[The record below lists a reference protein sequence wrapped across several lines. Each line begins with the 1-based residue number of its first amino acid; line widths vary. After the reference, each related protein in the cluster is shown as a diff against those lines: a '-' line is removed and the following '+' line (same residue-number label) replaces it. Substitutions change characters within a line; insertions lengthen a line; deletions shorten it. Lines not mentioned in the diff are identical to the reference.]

1 MKPFHVAKF
10 SGISQVILAFVLFS
24 SLTLRA
30 QTFTESNF
38 PIVIITTDLNPST
51 GQSLEIL
58 DDPKILASMKIIK
71 RPDGTKNYITDQNT
85 TGYLNY
91 NGRIGIEIRG
101 SSSQALPKKGYGL
114 TTLKADNIS
123 NNNVSILN
131 MPAENDWILN
141 GIAFDPSLIRDYL
154 SYNLSRQ
161 MGNYATRTV
170 YCELVING
178 DYKGLYLLQ
187 EKIKSNVNRV
197 NVLKIKSTDIS
208 MPNISGGYITK
219 ADKTTGGDPVA
230 WTMSSYAGSTD
241 FIHELPKPASVTPEQ
256 NSYIYNEF
264 SKLET
269 TSSAN
274 NTSLINGYPS
284 VIDVPS
290 FIDFMLINELSSNSD
305 GYQFSTFFHKDR
317 GGKLRAGP
325 IWDFN
330 LTYGNDL
337 FFWGLDRSHY
347 DLWQFSNGDNEGAKF
362 WRDLFNDPNYKCYLA
377 KRWAELTQAG
387 QPLNYNSLVQYID
400 ATVTAMSDAKDR
412 EQQRWGTI
420 PDQATEISNLKTFL
434 FNRIKWIN
442 DHINIGASTDCFS
455 VQTPPLVITKINY
468 NPGLSSGFSVSDD
481 LEFVEIKNTGTTV
494 VDLTGVYFK
503 ELGLSYQFPANSS
516 IAANTSIYLASNAT
530 TFQNKYGITAFGQFI
545 RNLSNT
551 TQRIVLADGYGNTID
566 SVEYLNVA
574 PWPSADGNGS
584 YLQLIDAAL
593 DNSLAENWIA
603 STNISLSKPTFIDAA
618 SISIYPNPVS
628 NILRIHTQKP
638 INGIKIYDVL
648 GNLIQEVKQKT
659 DTISTD
665 WTSYA
670 KGVYLLIIYDDNG
683 FTTRKIVKQ

>member
-1 MKPFHVAKF
+1 MKQLYVAKF

-24 SLTLRA
+24 SLTLRS

-51 GQSLEIL
+51 SQPLEIL

-71 RPDGTKNYITDQNT
+71 RPDGTKNYLADQNT
-85 TGYLNY
+85 VGYLNY

-101 SSSQALPKKGYGL
+101 SSSQTLPKKGYGL

-123 NNNVSILN
+123 NNNVSILD

-170 YCELVING
+170 YCEVIING

-187 EKIKSNVNRV
+187 EKIKSNANRV
-197 NVLKIKSTDIS
+197 NVLKIKSTD
-208 MPNISGGYITK
+208 NIAPDVSGGYITK
-219 ADKTTGGDPVA
+219 TDKTTGGDPVA
-230 WTMSSYAGSTD
+230 WTMLSYAGSSD
-241 FIHELPKPASVTPEQ
+241 FIHELPKPESVTLEQ
-256 NSYIYNEF
+256 NAYIYNEF

-269 TSSAN
+269 TSSSN
-274 NTSLINGYPS
+274 NTSFINGYPS
-284 VIDVPS
+284 VIDLPS
-290 FIDFMLINELSSNSD
+290 FVDFMLINELSSNSD

-362 WRDLFNDPNYKCYLA
+362 WRDLFNDPSYKCYLA
-377 KRWAELTQAG
+377 KRWAELTQTG
-387 QPLNYNSLVQYID
+387 QPLNYNSLVQYVD

-434 FNRIKWIN
+434 FDRIKWIN
-442 DHINIGASTDCFS
+442 EHINIGASTDCYS

-481 LEFVEIKNTGTTV
+481 LEFVEIKNTGTTT

-516 IAANTSIYLASNAT
+516 IAANTSIYLASNSAV
-530 TFQNKYGITAFGQFI
+530 FQSKYGALAFGQFT

-551 TQRIVLADGYGNTID
+551 SQRIVLADGFGNTID
-566 SVEYLNVA
+566 TVEYLDVT

-593 DNSLAENWIA
+593 DNSVAENWIA
-603 STNISLSKPTFIDAA
+603 STNTTLSKPSFIEATT
-618 SISIYPNPVS
+618 ISIYPNPVS
-628 NILRIHTQKP
+628 NTLRIHTQKP

-659 DTISTD
+659 DTIITD
-665 WTSYA
+665 WTSYT
-670 KGVYLLIIYDDNG
+670 KGVYLITIYDDNG

>member
-1 MKPFHVAKF
+1 MIKFYVAKF
-10 SGISQVILAFVLFS
+10 SDIFQIVLAFVLFS
-24 SLTLRA
+24 SLSLSA

-38 PIVIITTDLNPST
+38 PIVSITTDLNPST
-51 GQSLEIL
+51 NQPLEIL

-71 RPDGTKNYITDQNT
+71 RPDGTKNYLTDQNT
-85 TGYLNY
+85 AGYLNY

-114 TTLKADNIS
+114 TTLKSDNIS
-123 NNNVSILN
+123 NNNVSILE

-161 MGNYATRTV
+161 MGNYATRTA

-187 EKIKSNVNRV
+187 EKIKSNANRV
-197 NVLKIKSTDIS
+197 NVIKIKNTDIS
-208 MPNISGGYITK
+208 LPEISGGYITK
-219 ADKTTGGDPVA
+219 ADKTTGGDPIA
-230 WTMSSYAGSTD
+230 WTMSSYAGSTA

-256 NSYIYNEF
+256 NTYIYNEF

-269 TSSAN
+269 TSNAN
-274 NTSLINGYPS
+274 NINLINGYPS

-290 FIDFMLINELSSNSD
+290 FVDFMLINELSSNAD

-362 WRDLFNDPNYKCYLA
+362 WSDLFNDPTYKCYLA

-400 ATVTAMSDAKDR
+400 NTVAAMSDAKDR

-420 PDQATEISNLKTFL
+420 PNQATEISNLKAFL
-434 FNRIKWIN
+434 LDRIKWIN
-442 DHINIGASTDCFS
+442 DHINIGASSDCYA
-455 VQTPPLVITKINY
+455 VQIPPLVITKINY
-468 NPGLSSGFSVSDD
+468 NPGLSVGFSVSDD
-481 LEFVEIKNTGTTV
+481 LEFVEIKNTGTTT
-494 VDLTGVYFK
+494 VDLTGFYFK

-516 IAANTSIYLASNAT
+516 IAANSSIYLASNST
-530 TFQNKYGITAFGQFI
+530 VFQSKYGTVAFGQFI

-551 TQRIVLADGYGNTID
+551 SQRIVLADGFGNTID
-566 SVEYLNVA
+566 SVEYLSVA
-574 PWPSADGNGS
+574 PWPNVGGNGS
-584 YLQLIDAAL
+584 YLQLIDASL
-593 DNSLAENWIA
+593 DNSVAENWIA
-603 STNISLSKPTFIDAA
+603 STNITLSKPSFIETAT
-618 SISIYPNPVS
+618 ISIYPNPVS
-628 NILRIHTQKP
+628 NTLRIHTQKP
-638 INGIKIYDVL
+638 INGIKIFDVL
-648 GNLIQEVKQKT
+648 GNLIQEIKQKT
-659 DTISTD
+659 DTIITD

-670 KGVYLLIIYDDNG
+670 KGVYLITIYDDNG

>member
-1 MKPFHVAKF
+1 
-10 SGISQVILAFVLFS
+10 
-24 SLTLRA
+24 
-30 QTFTESNF
+30 
-38 PIVIITTDLNPST
+38 
-51 GQSLEIL
+51 
-58 DDPKILASMKIIK
+58 
-71 RPDGTKNYITDQNT
+71 
-85 TGYLNY
+85 
-91 NGRIGIEIRG
+91 
-101 SSSQALPKKGYGL
+101 
-114 TTLKADNIS
+114 
-123 NNNVSILN
+123 
-131 MPAENDWILN
+131 
-141 GIAFDPSLIRDYL
+141 
-154 SYNLSRQ
+154 
-161 MGNYATRTV
+161 MGNYATRTA

-178 DYKGLYLLQ
+178 DYRGLYLLQ
-187 EKIKSNVNRV
+187 EKIKSNTNRV
-197 NVLKIKSTDIS
+197 NVLKIKNTDIIA
-208 MPNISGGYITK
+208 PDVSGGYITK

-230 WTMSSYAGSTD
+230 WTMPSYAGSTD
-241 FIHELPKPASVTPEQ
+241 FIHELPKPTSVTPEQ
-256 NSYIYNEF
+256 NTYIYNEF

-290 FIDFMLINELSSNSD
+290 FVDFMLINELSSNAD

-362 WRDLFNDPNYKCYLA
+362 WSDLFNDPNYKCYLA
-377 KRWAELTQAG
+377 KRWTELTQAG

-400 ATVTAMSDAKDR
+400 TTVAAMSDAKDR

-420 PDQATEISNLKTFL
+420 PNQAAEISNLKTFL
-434 FNRIKWIN
+434 FDRIKWIN
-442 DHINIGASTDCFS
+442 DHINIGASSDCYA

-481 LEFVEIKNTGTTV
+481 LEFVEIKNTGTTT

-516 IAANTSIYLASNAT
+516 IAANTSFYLASNSAT
-530 TFQNKYGITAFGQFI
+530 FLSKYGATAFGQFT

-551 TQRIVLADGYGNTID
+551 SQRIVLADGFGNTID
-566 SVEYLNVA
+566 TVEYLDVA

-584 YLQLIDAAL
+584 YLQLIDTSL
-593 DNSLAENWIA
+593 DNSVAENWIA
-603 STNISLSKPTFIDAA
+603 STNNTLSKPSFIEMA

-628 NILRIHTQKP
+628 NTLRIHTQKP
-638 INGIKIYDVL
+638 INGIKIFDVL

-659 DTISTD
+659 DTIITD

-670 KGVYLLIIYDDNG
+670 KGVYLITIYDDNG

>member
-1 MKPFHVAKF
+1 MKPFHVANF

-38 PIVIITTDLNPST
+38 PIVIITTDLDPST
-51 GQSLEIL
+51 SQPLEIL

-71 RPDGTKNYITDQNT
+71 RPDGTKNYLTDQNT
-85 TGYLNY
+85 AGYLNY

-101 SSSQALPKKGYGL
+101 SSSQSLPKKGYGL

-123 NNNVSILN
+123 NNNVSILD

-161 MGNYATRTV
+161 MGNYATRTA

-178 DYKGLYLLQ
+178 DYRGLYLLQ
-187 EKIKSNVNRV
+187 EKIKSNTNRV
-197 NVLKIKSTDIS
+197 NVLKIKNTDIIA
-208 MPNISGGYITK
+208 PDVSGGYITK

-230 WTMSSYAGSTD
+230 WTMPSYAGSTD
-241 FIHELPKPASVTPEQ
+241 FIHELPKPTSVTPEQ
-256 NSYIYNEF
+256 NTYIYNEF

-290 FIDFMLINELSSNSD
+290 FVDFMLINELSSNAD

-362 WRDLFNDPNYKCYLA
+362 WSDLFNDPNYKCYLA
-377 KRWAELTQAG
+377 KRWTELTQAG

-400 ATVTAMSDAKDR
+400 ATVAAMSDAKDR

-420 PDQATEISNLKTFL
+420 PNQAAEISNLKTFL
-434 FNRIKWIN
+434 FDRIKWIN
-442 DHINIGASTDCFS
+442 DHINIGASSDCYA

-481 LEFVEIKNTGTTV
+481 LEFVEIKNTGTTT

-516 IAANTSIYLASNAT
+516 IAANTSFYLASNSAT
-530 TFQNKYGITAFGQFI
+530 FLSKYGATAFGQFT

-551 TQRIVLADGYGNTID
+551 SQRIVLADGFGNTID
-566 SVEYLNVA
+566 TVEYLDVA

-584 YLQLIDAAL
+584 YLQLIDTSL
-593 DNSLAENWIA
+593 DNSVAENWIA
-603 STNISLSKPTFIDAA
+603 STNNTLSKPSFIEMA

-628 NILRIHTQKP
+628 NTLRIHTQKP
-638 INGIKIYDVL
+638 INGIKIFDVL

-659 DTISTD
+659 DTIITD

-670 KGVYLLIIYDDNG
+670 KGVYLITIYDDKG

>member
-1 MKPFHVAKF
+1 MKPFHVANF

-38 PIVIITTDLNPST
+38 PIVIITTDLDPST
-51 GQSLEIL
+51 SQPLEIL

-71 RPDGTKNYITDQNT
+71 RPDGTKNYLTDQNT
-85 TGYLNY
+85 AGYLNY

-101 SSSQALPKKGYGL
+101 SSSQSLPKKGYGL

-123 NNNVSILN
+123 NNNVSILD

-161 MGNYATRTV
+161 MGNYATRTA

-178 DYKGLYLLQ
+178 DYRGLYLLQ
-187 EKIKSNVNRV
+187 EKIKSNTNRV
-197 NVLKIKSTDIS
+197 NVLKIKNTDIIA
-208 MPNISGGYITK
+208 PDVSGGYITK

-230 WTMSSYAGSTD
+230 WTMPSYAGSTD
-241 FIHELPKPASVTPEQ
+241 FIHELPKPTSVTPEQ
-256 NSYIYNEF
+256 NTYIYNEF

-290 FIDFMLINELSSNSD
+290 FVDFMLINELSSNAD

-362 WRDLFNDPNYKCYLA
+362 WSDLFNDPNYKCYLA
-377 KRWAELTQAG
+377 KRWTELTQAG

-400 ATVTAMSDAKDR
+400 ATVAAMSDAKDR

-420 PDQATEISNLKTFL
+420 PNQAAEISNLKTFL
-434 FNRIKWIN
+434 FDRIKWIN
-442 DHINIGASTDCFS
+442 DHINIGASSDCYA

-481 LEFVEIKNTGTTV
+481 LEFVEIKNTGTTT

-516 IAANTSIYLASNAT
+516 IAANTSFYLASNSAT
-530 TFQNKYGITAFGQFI
+530 FLSKYGATAFGQFT

-551 TQRIVLADGYGNTID
+551 SQRIVLADGFGNTID
-566 SVEYLNVA
+566 TVEYLDVA

-584 YLQLIDAAL
+584 YLQLIDTSL
-593 DNSLAENWIA
+593 DNSVAENWIA
-603 STNISLSKPTFIDAA
+603 STNNTLSKPSFIEMA

-628 NILRIHTQKP
+628 NTLRIHTQKP
-638 INGIKIYDVL
+638 INGIKIFDVL

-659 DTISTD
+659 DTIITD

-670 KGVYLLIIYDDNG
+670 KGVYLITIYDDNG